1 MNNFEMFTFKTV
13 SYQCTIKYSS
23 LEADFILILL
33 WETVEDVYT
42 FLAVAELLLILIWI
56 IVS

>member
-1 MNNFEMFTFKTV
+1 MFTFKTV
-13 SYQCTIKYSS
+13 NYQCTIKYSS
-23 LEADFILILL
+23 LEADFILILP